1 MLTSIRLTDSPFHNR
16 LDQGVVYISQEKE
29 ILSLPLS
36 GEEKYFLTKT
46 LYESEKDAFLWT
58 KETSQCLFVTSK
70 PHASKEYLLENARK
84 AGAKVWASVKNWEEP
99 KIFHFGTSEILF
111 QAFIEGLLL
120 SSYCF
125 DKYKSKKGKAATSIE
140 VNYPSMDTASLK
152 ELESTVKATFEARDL
167 VNEPVSYLDTL
178 QLGEEIK
185 KLGQKYGFETELLDK
200 AKIASLKMAGLL
212 AVNAGSKIPP
222 LFAVL
227 RHTPANNKG
236 QAPIVLVGKGIVYD
250 TGGLSLKPTSN
261 SMDFMKSDMAGA
273 AAVIGAFCAI
283 SSLDLPM
290 EVIGLIPITDNRPGY
305 NAMAPGDVISFA
317 NSKTV
322 EILNT
327 DAEGRLVLA
336 DALIYAQKYN
346 PQLVID
352 LATLTGSAAAAIGQ
366 EGAVM
371 MGTAPQQTK
380 ERLAESGRD
389 AFERLVEFPLWE
401 EYDEQIQSE
410 IADITNLGGPMAGA
424 ITAGKFLEHFIDYDW
439 IHIDI
444 AGPSYHKKGSS
455 YKPAGGTGYGVRL
468 LYRFLKN
475 YLTEKE

>member
-1 MLTSIRLTDSPFHNR
+1 MLTSIRLTDSPFHNH
-16 LDQGVVYISQEKE
+16 LDEAVIFIAQEQEIISLALNE
-29 ILSLPLS
+29 
-36 GEEKYFLTKT
+36 EEKSFLRKA
-46 LYESEKDAFLWT
+46 LFENQKDSFLWSR
-58 KETSQCLFVTSK
+58 ENSQCLFITSK
-70 PHASKEYLLENARK
+70 QHASKNYLLENARK
-84 AGAKVWASVKNWEEP
+84 SGAKAWVSVKDWEAP
-99 KIFHFGTSEILF
+99 KIFYFGQSEGQF
-111 QAFIEGLLL
+111 QAFLEGLLL
-120 SSYCF
+120 TSYSF
-125 DKYKSKKGKAATSIE
+125 DKYKSKKNKALSFIE
-140 VNYPSMDTASLK
+140 VSCPSMDSASLR
-152 ELESTVKATFEARDL
+152 EWETTVKATFEARDL
-167 VNEPVSYLDTL
+167 VNEPVSHLDTL
-178 QLGEEIK
+178 QLGEEITR
-185 KLGQKYGFETELLDK
+185 LGEKYGFETELLDK
-200 AKIASLKMAGLL
+200 TKIASLKMAGLL
-212 AVNAGSKIPP
+212 AVNAGSKVPP

-227 RHTPANNKG
+227 KHVPKSSKN

-250 TGGLSLKPTSN
+250 TGGLSLKPTAN

-305 NAMAPGDVISFA
+305 NAMAPGDIITYA
-317 NSKTV
+317 NGKTV

-336 DALIYAQKYN
+336 DALIYAKKYK

-352 LATLTGSAAAAIGQ
+352 LATLTGSAAAAIGK

-371 MGTAPQQTK
+371 MGTASKETK
-380 ERLAESGRD
+380 ESLTEAGSEV
-389 AFERLVEFPLWE
+389 FERLVEFPLWE

-424 ITAGKFLEHFIDYDW
+424 ITAGKFLEHFIDYEW

-444 AGPSYHKKGSS
+444 AGPSFNKKPDN
-455 YKPAGGTGYGVRL
+455 YRPAGGTGFGVRL
-468 LYRFLKN
+468 LHRFFEK